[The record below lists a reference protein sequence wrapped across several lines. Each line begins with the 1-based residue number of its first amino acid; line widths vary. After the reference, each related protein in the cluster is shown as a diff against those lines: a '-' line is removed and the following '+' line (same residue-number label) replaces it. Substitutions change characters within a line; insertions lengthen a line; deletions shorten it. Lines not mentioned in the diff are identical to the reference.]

1 MNIEK
6 LRQISIVY
14 YHASCPDGTMS
25 AMLCA
30 EAFRLIGHQ
39 AEFKSL
45 QYGTA
50 DMDSI
55 VPYSGQLFVDITP
68 PRDRWEE
75 WKGFDVLVLDH
86 HESSEHITTGLN
98 GVYAT
103 NEKHSG
109 AMLAYENVYLPCIE
123 HAIEEQIST
132 VVAAGLQP
140 KESSA
145 ASRLR
150 EQQRMWREFAT
161 LAMIR
166 DTWKNTSNF
175 WDQSHALAL
184 ATGFEG
190 SSALIERVQSGD
202 FDAGA
207 LMALGARLL
216 DRHNR
221 KVELCADNAMT
232 IEVGDLDSDFRYKI
246 ALFNTTEKIT
256 SDVGN
261 LLLSRGIDVA
271 VGYFYTHED
280 ETTQAIVSLRTTDR
294 ISASKVC
301 ETLGGGGHARAAGF
315 RIKGAFDKSPS
326 AIVDTVCVAISQ
338 TRE

>member
-1 MNIEK
+1 MNVEK
-6 LRQISIVY
+6 LRQINIVY

-30 EAFRLIGHQ
+30 EAFRLIDHK

-50 DMDSI
+50 EMDSL

-75 WKGFDVLVLDH
+75 WKGFDIIVLDH
-86 HESSEHITTGLN
+86 HESSMHVTTGLD

-109 AMLAYENVYLPCIE
+109 AMLAYENVYLPCLE
-123 HAIEEQIST
+123 EAIRVGKEQHKGS
-132 VVAAGLQP
+132 LW
-140 KESSA
+140 ESMQ
-145 ASRLR
+145 RND
-150 EQQRMWREFAT
+150 QRMWLEFAT

-166 DTWKNTSNF
+166 DTWKNNSNF

-190 SSALIERVQSGD
+190 STPLIDRVQSGD

-207 LMALGARLL
+207 LMALGSRLL
-216 DRHNR
+216 NTHTR
-221 KVELCADNAMT
+221 KVELTADTALIMD
-232 IEVGDLDSDFRYKI
+232 VSDAGFTYKL
-246 ALFNTTEKIT
+246 ALFNTTEKTI

-261 LLLSRGIDVA
+261 LLLSRGVDVA

-280 ETTQAIVSLRTTDR
+280 ETTQAIVSLRTKDR

-301 ETLGGGGHARAAGF
+301 EALGGGGHARAAGF
-315 RIKGAFDKSPS
+315 RIKGALDKSPS
-326 AIVDTVCVAISQ
+326 AIMDAVRLAVSQ